1 MSPERNQSLE
11 ERFRRVVIAVAI
23 IKEHGNNPNL
33 SLEHPLCQENPEI
46 RKEVEAILR
55 SLNGKKENP
64 QDTCGKI

>member
-11 ERFRRVVIAVAI
+11 EIRRMVIALAI
-23 IKEHGNNPNL
+23 VGGHGKNPNL

-46 RKEVEAILR
+46 REEVEAILR
-55 SLNGKKENP
+55 SLNGEKENHP